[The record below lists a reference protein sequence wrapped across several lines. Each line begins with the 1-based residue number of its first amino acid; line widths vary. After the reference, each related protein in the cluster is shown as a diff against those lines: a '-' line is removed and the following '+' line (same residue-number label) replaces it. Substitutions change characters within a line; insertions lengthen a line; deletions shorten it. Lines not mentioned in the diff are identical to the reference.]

1 MIQLEHV
8 SRTFR
13 EKSMEVRALQDV
25 SLHVREGEIY
35 GIVGFSGA
43 GKSTLIR
50 LVNRLET
57 PDSGTVR
64 VNGQEL
70 ASLKGKALTSLRR
83 KIGMVFQ
90 QFNLLEGKTVFHN
103 IAIPLRME
111 GRPKEEIERRV
122 AEVLDFVELG
132 EKKNAYV
139 SQLSGGQKQRVGIA
153 RALASNPKVLLSD
166 EATSALDP
174 QTTKSIL
181 QLLRDIN
188 KRLNLTIVMITH
200 QMEVVKEI
208 CDRVAVIENGVIIEE
223 GSMYKVFTEPQEET
237 TKEFVKTVND
247 IKIPPMV
254 DTESMKQTYFPG
266 ARLLVNLTFLD
277 SGESG
282 EGKEKSAGAD
292 QPMVSAL
299 IKKFGVDVNIIS
311 GKVDYLKDTPYGTL
325 LVEIMGD
332 EKSIADSVQYAK
344 EAGVKLEVIGYVG

>member
-111 GRPKEEIERRV
+111 GRPKEEIEQRV

-153 RALASNPKVLLSD
+153 RALATEPKILLCD

-174 QTTKSIL
+174 QTTESIL
-181 QLLRDIN
+181 KLL
-188 KRLNLTIVMITH
+188 KRVNQKMGITIMLITH
-200 QMEVVKEI
+200 QMQVIQLI
-208 CDRVAVIENGVIIEE
+208 CDRVAVMEDG
-223 GSMYKVFTEPQEET
+223 KVVE
-237 TKEFVKTVND
+237 
-247 IKIPPMV
+247 
-254 DTESMKQTYFPG
+254 
-266 ARLLVNLTFLD
+266 D
-277 SGESG
+277 SGG
-282 EGKEKSAGAD
+282 RR
-292 QPMVSAL
+292 QR
-299 IKKFGVDVNIIS
+299 
-311 GKVDYLKDTPYGTL
+311 
-325 LVEIMGD
+325 
-332 EKSIADSVQYAK
+332 
-344 EAGVKLEVIGYVG
+344 

>member
-13 EKSMEVRALQDV
+13 EKNMEVHALQDV
-25 SLHVREGEIY
+25 SLHVQEGEIY

-103 IAIPLRME
+103 ISIPLRME

-122 AEVLDFVELG
+122 SEVLDFVELG
-132 EKKNAYV
+132 DKKNAYV

-153 RALASNPKVLLSD
+153 RALATAPEILLCD

-174 QTTKSIL
+174 QTTESIL
-181 QLLRDIN
+181 KLL
-188 KRLNLTIVMITH
+188 KR
-200 QMEVVKEI
+200 
-208 CDRVAVIENGVIIEE
+208 
-223 GSMYKVFTEPQEET
+223 
-237 TKEFVKTVND
+237 VN
-247 IKIPPMV
+247 
-254 DTESMKQTYFPG
+254 
-266 ARLLVNLTFLD
+266 R
-277 SGESG
+277 
-282 EGKEKSAGAD
+282 
-292 QPMVSAL
+292 
-299 IKKFGVDVNIIS
+299 
-311 GKVDYLKDTPYGTL
+311 
-325 LVEIMGD
+325 
-332 EKSIADSVQYAK
+332 
-344 EAGVKLEVIGYVG
+344 